1 MDPQHTHTNAH
12 TCKQTCIPRQSFAK
26 AIRASEIPMISS
38 FTEQRHTHALTYLLA
53 LERISKNKENHKC
66 QHQANYVT
74 WLLQT
79 FPMFTWLFCYWID
92 ILLFMHEQ
100 RICGKYLF
108 LYHVAIG
115 GVCCPAAL
123 LSSIRTVVS
132 DHKLLK
138 MIVKPAEN
146 HWGFFFFFLPS
157 IYIYNER
164 SICKTVIKVQDFL
177 THHMDSIAHLPS
189 GKEYWNI

>member
-1 MDPQHTHTNAH
+1 
-12 TCKQTCIPRQSFAK
+12 
-26 AIRASEIPMISS
+26 
-38 FTEQRHTHALTYLLA
+38 
-53 LERISKNKENHKC
+53 
-66 QHQANYVT
+66 
-74 WLLQT
+74 
-79 FPMFTWLFCYWID
+79 
-92 ILLFMHEQ
+92 MHEQ

-146 HWGFFFFFLPS
+146 ITGEFFFFFFYLPS
-157 IYIYNER
+157 TSTMKEASARLSSKSKI
-164 SICKTVIKVQDFL
+164 FL

-189 GKEYWNI
+189 GKEY